1 MVGLNQPFPNPITQ
15 PKADYI
21 GGDPAAGSPTATL
34 LRLFPSREPRIRH
47 SHKGPRLILNP
58 LEWNDGRCVQGAGT
72 YSPRAD
78 DARLL
83 GIPFSRGRV
92 SALDPN

>member
-1 MVGLNQPFPNPITQ
+1 MILFL
-15 PKADYI
+15 

-83 GIPFSRGRV
+83 GIPCSRGRV
-92 SALDPN
+92 TALDPN